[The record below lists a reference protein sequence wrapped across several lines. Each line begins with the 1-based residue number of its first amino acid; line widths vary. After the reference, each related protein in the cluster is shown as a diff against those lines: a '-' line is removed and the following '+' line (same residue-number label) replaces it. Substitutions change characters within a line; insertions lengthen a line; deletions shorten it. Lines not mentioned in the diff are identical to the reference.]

1 MPDKVIGIINYLGPN
16 GEIGET
22 KDFTYVNVYLSGIE
36 KAFDEYGINGCRYV
50 TQTND
55 LDVNYKV
62 YVLASGEFGKE
73 PISRKAFH
81 LQHPEYVLPPVT
93 FGVVEDTPWG
103 RMKVV
108 RQQDFDKAFAQ
119 GATDFS
125 NCYFED
131 VTFSGE
137 AAEISFQNSILAN
150 GCQFD
155 HAHFK
160 GASFDGASIYCSIQD
175 CDLSRSSFLH
185 TTINGHIKRTDLS
198 GCFFKDSHINKTSFA
213 DCILNRCIMYE
224 TALNSTYFVRCEAFG
239 LQHMDTMRLTMGGAT
254 DREVENY
261 IRQVTEA
268 LTPKAYEDLFCQ
280 IRAEISNGRF
290 HIYDIEHSS
299 TPLVGEG
306 SVPQGLTP
314 EAAAKQWLRGP
325 NGAPYRM
332 RGVHA
337 YENLLEI
344 PEDKRL
350 VELDHDTFQWCPR
363 KEVALSGIDQ
373 ALSQYVK
380 TWRQQEQPKG
390 ASTPKSNAE
399 RKSAVDIAKEQIQN
413 LCNSFKKDP
422 QQYVEYLKFSARF
435 YKYSGRNMMLIYHQ
449 KPSANFVASR
459 TAFKDMGYDLKPGQW
474 KYPAWIIRPETKTLF
489 VTADGVVADIKC
501 ATAQEKADIRD
512 GKIPTEKFTYFRAA
526 KVYEIGQTTCPAKD
540 YPQIL
545 GHGIDDQQH
554 KELYTR
560 LQAVAG
566 MSGFIVSEEPLPS
579 SEFGYCSHDKRI
591 VISDS
596 LGDTQ
601 KLATLN
607 HEFAHGLLHLTSD
620 LSPAVEEFEAESV
633 ALIMQQRLGLP
644 VEDLTVQY
652 VKNAL
657 REAGNLPEFSMEES
671 LGRIVKQANY
681 VCDRLELQRI
691 QQQEVMPVQNQTPV
705 IQAQP
710 NFGLTL

>member
-22 KDFTYVNVYLSGIE
+22 QDFTDVNEYLSGIE
-36 KAFDEYGINGCRYV
+36 KAFDEYGINGWRYV

-512 GKIPTEKFTYFRAA
+512 AKIPTEKFTYFRAA

>member
-22 KDFTYVNVYLSGIE
+22 QDFTDVNEYLSGIE
-36 KAFDEYGINGCRYV
+36 KAFDEYGINGWRYV

-314 EAAAKQWLRGP
+314 EASAKQWLRGP

>member
-22 KDFTYVNVYLSGIE
+22 QDFTDVNEYLSGIE
-36 KAFDEYGINGCRYV
+36 KAFDEYGIKGWRYV

>member
-22 KDFTYVNVYLSGIE
+22 QDFTDVNEYLSGIE
-36 KAFDEYGINGCRYV
+36 KAFDEYGINGWRYV

-554 KELYTR
+554 KELYTQ

>member
-22 KDFTYVNVYLSGIE
+22 QDFTDVNEYLSGIE
-36 KAFDEYGINGCRYV
+36 KAFDEYGINGWRYV

-239 LQHMDTMRLTMGGAT
+239 LQHMDSGIL
-254 DREVENY
+254 
-261 IRQVTEA
+261 
-268 LTPKAYEDLFCQ
+268 KC
-280 IRAEISNGRF
+280 GRC
-290 HIYDIEHSS
+290 HS
-299 TPLVGEG
+299 VY
-306 SVPQGLTP
+306 
-314 EAAAKQWLRGP
+314 A
-325 NGAPYRM
+325 
-332 RGVHA
+332 
-337 YENLLEI
+337 I
-344 PEDKRL
+344 FI
-350 VELDHDTFQWCPR
+350 LDH
-363 KEVALSGIDQ
+363 
-373 ALSQYVK
+373 K
-380 TWRQQEQPKG
+380 TH
-390 ASTPKSNAE
+390 
-399 RKSAVDIAKEQIQN
+399 
-413 LCNSFKKDP
+413 
-422 QQYVEYLKFSARF
+422 
-435 YKYSGRNMMLIYHQ
+435 GRACY
-449 KPSANFVASR
+449 
-459 TAFKDMGYDLKPGQW
+459 
-474 KYPAWIIRPETKTLF
+474 
-489 VTADGVVADIKC
+489 
-501 ATAQEKADIRD
+501 
-512 GKIPTEKFTYFRAA
+512 
-526 KVYEIGQTTCPAKD
+526 
-540 YPQIL
+540 
-545 GHGIDDQQH
+545 
-554 KELYTR
+554 
-560 LQAVAG
+560 
-566 MSGFIVSEEPLPS
+566 
-579 SEFGYCSHDKRI
+579 
-591 VISDS
+591 
-596 LGDTQ
+596 
-601 KLATLN
+601 
-607 HEFAHGLLHLTSD
+607 
-620 LSPAVEEFEAESV
+620 
-633 ALIMQQRLGLP
+633 
-644 VEDLTVQY
+644 
-652 VKNAL
+652 
-657 REAGNLPEFSMEES
+657 
-671 LGRIVKQANY
+671 
-681 VCDRLELQRI
+681 
-691 QQQEVMPVQNQTPV
+691 
-705 IQAQP
+705 
-710 NFGLTL
+710 

>member
-22 KDFTYVNVYLSGIE
+22 QDFTDVNEYLSGIE
-36 KAFDEYGINGCRYV
+36 KAFDEYGINGWRYV

-380 TWRQQEQPKG
+380 TWRQQEKPKG